1 MSWDTKNGQFGKS
14 SKRKTFTDDAIAHSK
29 VIPAPNVY
37 NTDRKF
43 YKVPL
48 GKARYL
54 TISLNNFTAVQRA
67 LIF

>member
-48 GKARYL
+48 GKARY
-54 TISLNNFTAVQRA
+54 
-67 LIF
+67 